1 MHWSWFCEPTAY
13 SRGIPLWIFC
23 AWIDCGPCWAKL
35 MEHGQSSG
43 FHSNSTHLIRSCTSG
58 VASAGS
64 REHGQIKALP
74 GLPPTSSFF
83 LCPSLSNCYTLRN
96 YLYQII
102 STVMI
107 ISQFRQPMITRLA
120 RISNALIM
128 QTTPEFS
135 ITDYWNW
142 INLGCFMIIKCRE
155 WTYRWLFSYTMC
167 ILWIFSSVLTPRRAL
182 PRRSPLS
189 WRQ

>member
-1 MHWSWFCEPTAY
+1 MHWSWLCEPTAY
-13 SRGIPLWIFC
+13 SREIPLWIFY

-102 STVMI
+102 PTVMI
-107 ISQFRQPMITRLA
+107 ISQFRQPLIN
-120 RISNALIM
+120 SNGK
-128 QTTPEFS
+128 
-135 ITDYWNW
+135 N
-142 INLGCFMIIKCRE
+142 IKCINNANDS
-155 WTYRWLFSYTMC
+155 WIQYDWLLELNKFRLFYDHKM
-167 ILWIFSSVLTPRRAL
+167 
-182 PRRSPLS
+182 
-189 WRQ
+189 